1 MINHV
6 FFDFFFCTVSSEVRL
21 CFFVHKEAVR
31 YWDGESKNKKDDD
44 EGRYMATATG
54 VYVWHMTWKSL
65 TRGYTV
71 LVDNAYGRQ

>member
-1 MINHV
+1 M
-6 FFDFFFCTVSSEVRL
+6 
-21 CFFVHKEAVR
+21 HKKAVR
-31 YWDGESKNKKDDD
+31 YWDGESKNKNDDD

-71 LVDNAYGRQ
+71 LADNAYGKQ